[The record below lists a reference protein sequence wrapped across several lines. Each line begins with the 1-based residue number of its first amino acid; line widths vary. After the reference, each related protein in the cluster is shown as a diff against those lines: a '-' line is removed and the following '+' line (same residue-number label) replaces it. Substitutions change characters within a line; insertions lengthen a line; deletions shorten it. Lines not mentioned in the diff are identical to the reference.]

1 MYRPTEYETT
11 TITFPAEITAR
22 ILVCVC
28 LLGQSIGILIPHTSR
43 NTPIRR
49 HVASPEYMSTA
60 VGKGPPRVFHRKT
73 SFQSLAQTVVC
84 LCTRRVLARKA
95 LVLRERTCVCHSL
108 TSVTSVTC
116 LPFLWVVGGRWGN
129 KLLAQAKSTH
139 THAHFEV
146 LL

>member
-49 HVASPEYMSTA
+49 HVASPEYMNTA
-60 VGKGPPRVFHRKT
+60 LGKGPPRVFHKKNKFSIIGADGGVSMYPARVGEE
-73 SFQSLAQTVVC
+73 SVGPEGANVC
-84 LCTRRVLARKA
+84 L
-95 LVLRERTCVCHSL
+95 SL
-108 TSVTSVTC
+108 THFRH
-116 LPFLWVVGGRWGN
+116 LLAFLWVVGGRWGN

>member
-1 MYRPTEYETT
+1 MYRPTEYETA

-49 HVASPEYMSTA
+49 HVASPEYMNTA
-60 VGKGPPRVFHRKT
+60 LGKGPPRVFHKKNKFSIIGADGGVSMYPARVGEE
-73 SFQSLAQTVVC
+73 SVGPEGANVC
-84 LCTRRVLARKA
+84 L
-95 LVLRERTCVCHSL
+95 SL
-108 TSVTSVTC
+108 THFRH
-116 LPFLWVVGGRWGN
+116 LLAFLWVVGGRWGN